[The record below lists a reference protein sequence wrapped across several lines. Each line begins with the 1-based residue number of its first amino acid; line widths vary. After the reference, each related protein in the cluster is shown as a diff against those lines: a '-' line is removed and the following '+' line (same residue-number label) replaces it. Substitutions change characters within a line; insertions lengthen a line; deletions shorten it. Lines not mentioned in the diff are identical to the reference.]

1 MIFLSFAKEIERKG
15 FEHYTRLADATRVR
29 EIAGLFRYLAREEKR
44 HLEIFESWEKKSAL
58 PPVENSGIS
67 KHAAKAFEILSEQFK
82 TAGVPAINHDD
93 AYEKALEFE
102 NKSIRFYTEALSGN
116 EVSDES
122 QRAVLESIIDQEK
135 THARLITSL
144 MEFQRHPGEWLE
156 NAEWHHSDEY

>member
-15 FEHYTRLADATRVR
+15 FEHYTRLADATQVR
-29 EIAGLFRYLAREEKR
+29 EIAGIFRYLAREEKR
-44 HLEIFESWEKKSAL
+44 HLEIFESWERGRAL
-58 PPVENSGIS
+58 PPIENSGIS
-67 KHAAKAFEILSEQFK
+67 KHATKAFEILSEHFK

-93 AYEKALEFE
+93 AYKKALEFE

-122 QRAVLESIIDQEK
+122 QRTILESIINQEK

-144 MEFQRHPGEWLE
+144 MEFQRHSGEWLE
-156 NAEWHHSDEY
+156 NAEWHHSEEY

>member
-1 MIFLSFAKEIERKG
+1 MIFLHFSKEIERKG
-15 FEHYTRLADATRVR
+15 LEYYNKLADATQIR
-29 EIAGLFRYLAREEKR
+29 EIAGIFRYLAREEKR
-44 HLEIFESWEKKSAL
+44 HYEIFESWEKEGVL

-67 KHAAKAFEILSEQFK
+67 KHATTAFEVLSEHFK
-82 TAGVPAINHDD
+82 TAGVPAINHGD

-102 NKSIRFYTEALSGN
+102 NKSIRFYTEALNGI

-122 QRAVLESIIDQEK
+122 QRAILESIIDQEK

-156 NAEWHHSDEY
+156 NVEWRHAEKY